1 MPTTSQFLIFAAG
14 LAVASLGSA
23 LLGRLAPV
31 IEGSSL
37 SRLAAHLRR
46 TAPTPDTASPAAAA
60 ETCLPAAYATE
71 IISLDPLVIYVA
83 NLIAPAE
90 RAALVAA
97 GTPLLQPSPVTGY
110 GGDSSGGAAAAAA
123 GEEAQSSQ
131 VRTSWSAPL
140 PGTDRTVACVLARAE
155 GFLGSVL
162 AAGRDEMGA
171 AQMVRYTAGQKFDA
185 HHDWFARPRLLD
197 ADAESGRRRLYNR
210 VATLFAV
217 LECAGCTEGETW
229 FPEVWPVAA
238 VPRAEGH
245 DGAGPDE
252 KVSSR
257 EGGDDGR
264 PWRVHERGGV
274 AFRPI
279 PGNAVFWVNLFPNGT
294 GDTRTLHAGLPV
306 GQGVKTAM
314 NIWPRTFFGPDA

>member
-1 MPTTSQFLIFAAG
+1 MPATSQLLVFAAG
-14 LAVASLGSA
+14 IAVASLSSA
-23 LLGRLAPV
+23 LLGRIAPV
-31 IEGSSL
+31 LHGFGAPL
-37 SRLAAHLRR
+37 SRLTPYSWPVAAPSSSSSE
-46 TAPTPDTASPAAAA
+46 A
-60 ETCLPAAYATE
+60 CLPAAYATE
-71 IISLDPLVIYVA
+71 IISLDPLVIYIA
-83 NLIAPAE
+83 NLIPPAE
-90 RAALVAA
+90 RAALIAA

-110 GGDSSGGAAAAAA
+110 GSSGAA
-123 GEEAQSSQ
+123 GDAPSQ
-131 VRTSWSAPL
+131 ARTSWSAPL
-140 PGTDRTVACVLARAE
+140 PGTDRAVACVLSRAE
-155 GFLGSVL
+155 SFLGAVL
-162 AAGRDEMGA
+162 APGRDEMGA
-171 AQMVRYTAGQKFDA
+171 AQMVRYTPGQRFDA

-229 FPEVWPVAA
+229 FPEVRPVAA
-238 VPRAEGH
+238 VP
-245 DGAGPDE
+245 GAVLDE
-252 KVSSR
+252 KASSPR
-257 EGGDDGR
+257 EEEGAHER

-306 GQGVKTAM
+306 GQGVKMAM

>member
-1 MPTTSQFLIFAAG
+1 MPTTSQFLVFAAG

-46 TAPTPDTASPAAAA
+46 TAPTPAAA

-83 NLIAPAE
+83 NLISPAE

-110 GGDSSGGAAAAAA
+110 GGDSSGAAAAA
-123 GEEAQSSQ
+123 GEDAQSQ
-131 VRTSWSAPL
+131 ARTSWSAPL
-140 PGTDRTVACVLARAE
+140 PDTDPTVACVLARAE

-229 FPEVWPVAA
+229 FPEVRPVAA
-238 VPRAEGH
+238 VPRAEEEG
-245 DGAGPDE
+245 GAGLDE
-252 KVSSR
+252 KASSR
-257 EGGDDGR
+257 EGDDDAR